1 MQQINFTITDEEIL
15 DLLSVY
21 DEKKRET
28 MIYKALRIGL
38 IALKDINTIGNVDY
52 VEKEFQKFKGE
63 LDKEIINFKDEF
75 QKKLEETD
83 ELIQKKLN
91 ENFDPK
97 IGIMPRVME
106 RYLGEGG
113 KMSDLFDEKNNTS
126 AVSKIKQILAD
137 YFDTDASRVVKLL
150 DPNNPGSPLNS
161 FKKELTDRLI
171 AIEKEIKAKES
182 SKEATKIE
190 AEKGTQKGLIY
201 QDLVFIEV
209 EKIASIFGDI
219 CIPTGNDAGLE
230 LNSKLGD
237 VVITINS
244 SNTGGANLKIVLEA
258 KDKDM
263 SLSTLLTELDGAKKN
278 RGASAAIA
286 VMSKRDTLKGSETS
300 IGVFRDYPNNRTIC
314 ILDKNI
320 IDSMA
325 LEVAYKLAR
334 AKLLLGL
341 KAKEMKTES
350 IDLVSINILI
360 DEISKK
366 LNEFS
371 SMKSNLTKATTAI
384 NSVQTQIDNLKEDLQ
399 SKLLELSGK
408 TKPVI
413 KK

>member
-1 MQQINFTITDEEIL
+1 MQQINFTISDEEIL

-52 VEKEFQKFKGE
+52 VEKEFQKFKVDI
-63 LDKEIINFKDEF
+63 DKEFNTFKEEF

-97 IGIMPRVME
+97 IGIMPQVME

-126 AVSKIKQILAD
+126 AVSKIKQILSD

-150 DPNNPGSPLNS
+150 DPNNPGSPLNA

-190 AEKGTQKGLIY
+190 AEKGTQKGLEFE
-201 QDLVFIEV
+201 DLAFGEI
-209 EKIASIFGDI
+209 EKIASVLGDT
-219 CIPTGNDAGLE
+219 CLPTGTEIGQILD
-230 LNSKLGD
+230 SKLGD
-237 VVITINS
+237 IIVIINS
-244 SNTGGANLKIVLEA
+244 SQTRGATLKIVFEA
-258 KDKDM
+258 KDKGM
-263 SLSTLLTELDGAKKN
+263 YLSTLLDEMEGAKKN
-278 RGASAAIA
+278 RNAQYA
-286 VMSKRDTLKGSETS
+286 VGILSGKDMLKDVNEK
-300 IGVFRDYPNNRTIC
+300 IGTFRDYSNNKTIC
-314 ILDKNI
+314 ILDKEI
-320 IDSMA
+320 YDSIA

-334 AKLLLGL
+334 TKLLIGL
-341 KAKEMKTES
+341 KVKEMKSEEV
-350 IDLVSINILI
+350 DLDSINLMI
-360 DEISKK
+360 DEITKK
-366 LNEFS
+366 LGDFATI
-371 SMKSNLTKATTAI
+371 KGVLTKATGSIDNAK
-384 NSVQTQIDNLKEDLQ
+384 TQIDNMKSELISMLE
-399 SKLLELSGK
+399 ELSEK
-408 TKPVI
+408 TKTNS